1 MGAACRARV
10 LPPTAKRSAIR
21 GSGVCAG
28 DKGFEAGDKG
38 FEAGDKG
45 FEEAARATAWASS
58 SPDRFF
64 RADYP

>member
-38 FEAGDKG
+38 FE
-45 FEEAARATAWASS
+45 EAARATAWASS
-58 SPDRFF
+58 SSDRFF

>member
-38 FEAGDKG
+38 FE
-45 FEEAARATAWASS
+45 EAARATAWASS